1 MIDET
6 LLLKMDGFNDAIL
19 GVGMRFGNEFMVYD
33 YDKVIAI
40 LMNDESM
47 TEEDAIDYWTFNMVG
62 SWVGEETPAFL
73 KRNNINND

>member
-73 KRNNINND
+73 KRSS

>member
-19 GVGMRFGNEFMVYD
+19 GVGMRFGNNFMVYD

-40 LMNDESM
+40 LMNQESM
-47 TEEDAIDYWTFNMVG
+47 TEEDAIDYWAFNMVG

-73 KRNNINND
+73 KRDNINND